1 MSIWYNKKEEEIIQ
15 RLKNTL
21 ESESLQ
27 FIGKFTSVEDKDFGF
42 FKDVRSVSGVRKYYP
57 TNEGEPDDFNNRPL
71 VVWSKKT
78 ILFNSGKKKIILEEG
93 KWYKFYAVPAQSQL
107 RLKNKNPFLLQTD
120 LSRAADISLFRGNEL
135 IENIQQDSI
144 NTPESVKG
152 KLTRSIEAI
161 SNEIN
166 TQPATFIFEL
176 IQNADDY
183 PNDEKYVKMSFDIK
197 NPYLVIKHNGS
208 QFDVNNAVAICDI
221 NEGDK
226 RTEVEKIGFKGIG
239 FKSIFK
245 DCNLAYLKS
254 GEYSFRFDEIKWRNE
269 GRKLF
274 WQITPINTDERDFL
288 NILLPSNNVNLVI
301 KPKEPKQLSNYKFTL
316 LEHFKDERILLFLR
330 NVKEIDFILNDDS
343 FSISNTDNKWRILKS
358 KNILVEESIR
368 LELNRGIALNDKRIP
383 LKYQSIEK
391 TEIGFGFLVNENKV
405 QSVDDATIYA
415 YLPTKVNLGFG
426 FLLNG
431 NFIPDGS
438 RTHLHQDLTW
448 NDYLFEKAGEL
459 FPNKL
464 IELLESDI
472 DTSSVLNLI
481 PSFYKL
487 LDVNDDEKIQF
498 IKAFKEGFDK
508 NITSKQFIP
517 TKAGSLEDLSNILI
531 DETGLADF
539 LKDVFFELTGIS
551 AKLIDNKVG
560 EGIEKIKALISEYGQ
575 GVVYGIEDLK
585 TSLKSSVFQD
595 WLKIPSN
602 NFRLIQH
609 FHSSADLQ
617 SLLETEAIIL
627 SESKLLLKSSELFS
641 SVPNEVTFLATEKIN
656 SELVTLLTDNK
667 INLSL
672 TEFEPVKFFKNN
684 ILAKQVN
691 INASLTDETN
701 LLNFWKFIFDNWT
714 LFEADIAIK
723 DSFKHFVVLCKPKTE
738 NELLKKVISSAYLSS
753 EFNSTND
760 IEIVV
765 KDISPDEVFISDKY
779 IDKKREAEKWRKIFK
794 QAGAITDLQKVI
806 EVLLPKLPIIEPAKH
821 LEIAKQIFKFWKDP
835 SNKLTDAQIA
845 LIKTNLNIKCV
856 DKKFRK
862 STDCIISD
870 HYNNNHLI
878 ASWLPNLELANQVA
892 QEYAPKTNQ
901 VAEWKNF
908 FALIGCVELTDKQ
921 NVFDAKIDFIIAAQ
935 DELREKH
942 FELLKNIS
950 DLHKNKKENGLSFDF
965 EKGLSH
971 IKLQTSNDE
980 WQLPNQIHLS
990 NIYKPKLSLQNDDAI
1005 NSTLHFLSEKYIPTE
1020 IQKYFLTDIGVNDGF
1035 YFKKI
1040 IPIIQVDKVQE
1051 HKFVSQLESIEKYR
1065 LRVQEIKKMTS
1076 KDARGYSVR
1085 SYPDEK
1091 IRLNTYVTNHLLIN
1105 YPQLLLIPK
1114 YSELFLKFVIKDKNI
1129 DALSTET
1136 EIKIWNNNV
1145 YKHPNYIAWLLQ
1157 THSELENQVDEFVK
1171 PTELFSFNLDNYIA
1185 NKAELPKVNYSTQIA
1200 ENGKSLE
1207 EVLGI
1212 QQMLKISHCIELL
1225 SRIENRISYEEIIQ
1239 LQIVE
1244 ILSGYSP
1251 TDDEKSKLF
1260 LLNQN
1265 LEWKAIN
1272 ELFIS
1277 TDDQFQIE
1285 PTQNLHEDFYP
1296 IAECFGVQ
1304 ELSEENLVLKTS
1316 PKTPSVSD
1324 EIESFFGSKAK
1335 FIAFKIDHLN
1345 YEEVEAMIIE
1355 KINKIVFYEVTS
1367 ISKVFPEVKPIYKT
1381 EIAFHFE
1388 EDEDKIFYKGNW
1400 KTNSELKLYLHKH
1413 ILEEKIPEAWFENVI
1428 NRWDEKELIE
1438 LLIGEYGSTP
1448 FDNEEE
1454 IIDNEKI
1461 LWDDYSEDEATY
1473 IKSIVNI
1480 NYNQEGQ
1487 LDANTTA
1494 KIKTL
1499 MLIKGD
1505 YGNSPITDEGRYLKA
1520 GNDEILVRS
1529 AQKGLLYLDLFHWE
1543 RLTEDNVKIA
1553 VYTNSQINIFN
1564 SQEDLFQFC
1573 KPQNKFGV
1581 LRMPDDYNLD
1591 DYNSLNNI
1599 FDKGKWHFV
1608 FIVNEDAKAAKQ
1620 YKEIIDL
1627 DEYNNYG

>member
-1 MSIWYNKKEEEIIQ
+1 MPNWFDKTDEEIIQ
-15 RLKNTL
+15 RLKNVLRT
-21 ESESLQ
+21 EDFQ
-27 FIGKFTSVEDKDFGF
+27 FIGKYEPVPQKDFGF
-42 FKDVRSVSGVRKYYP
+42 FKDVRSLSGVRKFYP
-57 TNEGEPDDFNNRPL
+57 KDDGSTDERKIRPL
-71 VVWSKKT
+71 EIYTKAYDKLVAD
-78 ILFNSGKKKIILEEG
+78 
-93 KWYKFYAVPAQSQL
+93 KWYKFYAVPAANPL
-107 RLKNKNPFLLQTD
+107 RKSKRNPFLLQTD
-120 LSRAADISLFRGNEL
+120 WKRVKDILLLKGKEL
-135 IENIQQDSI
+135 IENIKNDALRTPEGIAGNLMRAIETISIDI
-144 NTPESVKG
+144 NTEP
-152 KLTRSIEAI
+152 T
-161 SNEIN
+161 
-166 TQPATFIFEL
+166 TFIFEL

-183 PNDEKYVKMSFDIK
+183 PNSENNVSITFQIDNSHLI
-197 NPYLVIKHNGS
+197 IKHNGS
-208 QFDVNNAVAICDI
+208 NFEVNNAVALCGV

-226 RTEVEKIGFKGIG
+226 REDTNKIGFKGIG

-245 DCNLAYLKS
+245 DANFAYVKS
-254 GEYSFRFDEIKWRNE
+254 GDFSFRFDEEVWRQQGIE
-269 GRKLF
+269 IF
-274 WQITPINTDERDFL
+274 WHITPINTPENEFKQFL
-288 NILLPSNNVNLVI
+288 KTESNVNIVI
-301 KPKEPKQLSNYKFTL
+301 RPRALQALRTYRETFVK
-316 LEHFKDERILLFLR
+316 HFNDERILLFLR
-330 NVKEIDFILNDDS
+330 NVKSLIFDS
-343 FSISNTDNKWRILKS
+343 AEEKFEISNSSSKWKIFTES
-358 KNILVEESIR
+358 NVEIPENETN
-368 LELNRGIALNDKRIP
+368 ELNRRINFPDKRIP
-383 LKYQSIEK
+383 VKFHDITL
-391 TEIGFGFLVNENKV
+391 TELGFGFRINQNKV
-405 QSVDDATIYA
+405 ESIDDGFIYA
-415 YLPTKVNLGFG
+415 YLPTKVNLGFS
-426 FLLNG
+426 FILNG
-431 NFIPDGS
+431 NFIPDAS
-438 RTHLHQDLTW
+438 RTKIYSDLTW
-448 NDYLFEKAGEL
+448 NSFLFEKAGDL
-459 FPNKL
+459 FIKQITKLLTEGLNK
-464 IELLESDI
+464 E
-472 DTSSVLNLI
+472 SVLNQI
-481 PSFYKL
+481 PSFPEIL
-487 LDVNDDEKIQF
+487 LNIKDDDKILFINCFKRGFEKEILNQH
-498 IKAFKEGFDK
+498 
-508 NITSKQFIP
+508 FIP
-517 TKAGSLEDLSNILI
+517 TQSGSLVPLSNILI

-539 LKDVFFELTGIS
+539 LKDEFFELTGIS
-551 AKLIDNKVG
+551 AKLIDNEVG

-585 TSLKSSVFQD
+585 ASLKTPVFQD

-609 FHSSADLQ
+609 FQSSADLQ

-627 SESKLLLKSSELFS
+627 SESKQLLKSSALFS
-641 SVPNEVTFLATEKIN
+641 GVPNEVTFLTTEKIN
-656 SELVTLLTDNK
+656 SELLGLLTESK

-684 ILAKQVN
+684 IVAKQVN

-714 LFEADIAIK
+714 LFEPDIAIK

-738 NELLKKVISSAYLSS
+738 NELSKKVISSAYLSS

-765 KDISPDEVFISDKY
+765 KDISPDELFISDKY
-779 IDKKREAEKWRKIFK
+779 IDKKREAEKWRKVFK

-870 HYNNNHLI
+870 HYNNNQLI
-878 ASWLPNLELANQVA
+878 ASWLPNIELANQVA
-892 QEYAPKTNQ
+892 QEYAPRTNQ

-921 NVFDAKIDFIIAAQ
+921 NVFDAKIDFIITAQ

-980 WQLPNQIHLS
+980 WHLPNQIHLS
-990 NIYKPKLSLQNDDAI
+990 NIYKPKLSLQNGDAI

-1129 DALSTET
+1129 DTLSTES

-1185 NKAELPKVNYSTQIA
+1185 NKAELPKINYSTQIA
-1200 ENGKSLE
+1200 VNGKSLE

-1225 SRIENRISYEEIIQ
+1225 SRTENRISYEEIIQ

-1244 ILSGYSP
+1244 IISGYSP

-1285 PTQNLHEDFYP
+1285 PNQNLHEAFYS

-1345 YEEVEAMIIE
+1345 YEEVEAMISE

-1400 KTNSELKLYLHKH
+1400 KTNSGLKLYLHKH

-1448 FDNEEE
+1448 FDNEEK